1 MLGLTGLGQSAIA
14 AFGPNGT
21 PPAISEFNGTFL
33 ITPAVLGNH
42 AADYERA
49 ARGYRFFQAGV
60 QGPNVAPNPQVRN
73 VFIGRQEQPYH
84 PGPFFQTGVQGP
96 NVAPPPLVR
105 STIIV
110 TQEQPN
116 HPGPKLWPGF
126 QLGNV
131 GPWSTGVTYLFG
143 RQEQPWH
150 PRSYFWVAPPP
161 VPKQLPFEQSLMLRQ
176 EQPWH
181 PGSFFNSGTIPF
193 DYEDVQVL
201 IFF

>member
-49 ARGYRFFQAGV
+49 ARGYRFFQA
-60 QGPNVAPNPQVRN
+60 
-73 VFIGRQEQPYH
+73 
-84 PGPFFQTGVQGP
+84 GVQGP

-181 PGSFFNSGTIPF
+181 PRPFFNSGTIPF

-201 IFF
+201 IIF